1 MALLDF
7 FLSRKKNTA
16 NIAKER
22 LQIIVAERRRSDA
35 EPHYLPQLRK
45 DILEVIC
52 KYVQIDPE
60 MVTVQLEQKDGDISI
75 LELNVTLPEAE
86 ESRPYGSDFVAPV
99 SATRRRGNYRATRC
113 VPGLHNQHVRLTRL
127 FRFW

>member
-1 MALLDF
+1 MI
-7 FLSRKKNTA
+7 NGTVEEV
-16 NIAKER
+16 I
-22 LQIIVAERRRSDA
+22 
-35 EPHYLPQLRK
+35 PQLRK

-86 ESRPYGSDFVAPV
+86 E
-99 SATRRRGNYRATRC
+99 
-113 VPGLHNQHVRLTRL
+113 LK
-127 FRFW
+127 

>member
-22 LQIIVAERRRSDA
+22 LQIIVAERRRGDA

-45 DILEVIC
+45 DILEVMC
-52 KYVQIDPE
+52 K
-60 MVTVQLEQKDGDISI
+60 S
-75 LELNVTLPEAE
+75 
-86 ESRPYGSDFVAPV
+86 
-99 SATRRRGNYRATRC
+99 TRRWSAYSWSRET
-113 VPGLHNQHVRLTRL
+113 VI
-127 FRFW
+127 FRFWS

>member
-22 LQIIVAERRRSDA
+22 LQIIVAERRRNDS
-35 EPHYLPQLRK
+35 EPHYLPQLK
-45 DILEVIC
+45 QDILEVIC

-60 MVTVQLEQKDGDISI
+60 MVTVQLEQKGDDISV
-75 LELNVTLPEAE
+75 LELNVMLPEAE
-86 ESRPYGSDFVAPV
+86 E
-99 SATRRRGNYRATRC
+99 TK
-113 VPGLHNQHVRLTRL
+113 
-127 FRFW
+127 

>member
-7 FLSRKKNTA
+7 FLSRKKQTA

-22 LQIIVAERRRSDA
+22 LQIIVAERRRGDS
-35 EPHYLPQLRK
+35 EPHYLPQLKR

-60 MVTVQLEQKDGDISI
+60 MVSVQLEQKGDDISV

-86 ESRPYGSDFVAPV
+86 EKRS
-99 SATRRRGNYRATRC
+99 
-113 VPGLHNQHVRLTRL
+113 
-127 FRFW
+127 

>member
-7 FLSRKKNTA
+7 FLSRKKSTA

-60 MVTVQLEQKDGDISI
+60 WSPFSWSKKTGI
-75 LELNVTLPEAE
+75 
-86 ESRPYGSDFVAPV
+86 
-99 SATRRRGNYRATRC
+99 
-113 VPGLHNQHVRLTRL
+113 
-127 FRFW
+127 FRFWS

>member
-16 NIAKER
+16 SIAKER

-35 EPHYLPQLRK
+35 EPHYLPQLKR

-60 MVTVQLEQKDGDISI
+60 MVSVQLEQKGDDISI
-75 LELNVTLPEAE
+75 LELNVTLPETE
-86 ESRPYGSDFVAPV
+86 D
-99 SATRRRGNYRATRC
+99 TK
-113 VPGLHNQHVRLTRL
+113 
-127 FRFW
+127 

>member
-22 LQIIVAERRRSDA
+22 LQIIVAERRRGDR
-35 EPHYLPQLRK
+35 EPHYLPQLKR

-60 MVTVQLEQKDGDISI
+60 MLTVVLDQKGDDISV
-75 LELNVTLPEAE
+75 LELNVTLPETQE
-86 ESRPYGSDFVAPV
+86 TTK
-99 SATRRRGNYRATRC
+99 SA
-113 VPGLHNQHVRLTRL
+113 
-127 FRFW
+127 

>member
-16 NIAKER
+16 SIAKER

-35 EPHYLPQLRK
+35 EPHYLPQLKR

-60 MVTVQLEQKDGDISI
+60 MVTVQLEQKGTIFPFWN
-75 LELNVTLPEAE
+75 LTLPC
-86 ESRPYGSDFVAPV
+86 RKQKK
-99 SATRRRGNYRATRC
+99 RNK
-113 VPGLHNQHVRLTRL
+113 
-127 FRFW
+127 